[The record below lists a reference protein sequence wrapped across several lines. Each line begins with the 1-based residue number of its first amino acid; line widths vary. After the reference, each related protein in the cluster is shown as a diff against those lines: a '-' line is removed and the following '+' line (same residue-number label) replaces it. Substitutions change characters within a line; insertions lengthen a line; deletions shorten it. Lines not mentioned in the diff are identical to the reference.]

1 MTQVVLEKKVEDKL
15 QVSIKMKKRDDSE
28 ICHEVLSSFCLD
40 KANNKSYRIENK
52 EVI

>member
-28 ICHEVLSSFCLD
+28 NMS
-40 KANNKSYRIENK
+40 
-52 EVI
+52 